1 MNVRRSAVV
10 GNFAVEH
17 NLTVRYLNHRRLA
30 GGQCGCGPCRQH
42 RAGRP

>member
-30 GGQCGCGPCRQH
+30 G
-42 RAGRP
+42 RPVWMRTV